1 MVMSKRRKEDPLV
14 TEIQHELMP
23 GRFVRYDEVCRF
35 TDNLDRVHERL
46 EALVKAGE
54 AERAV
59 RLYEIFL
66 SGVYAKIEECDDEC
80 YLPMTFTSAFCGW
93 IKTRQA
99 AGRLAEETVSQ
110 VLKWME
116 NDNYGFCYKIEKDV
130 IKALDREGQRLFISH
145 FQGLIEKAIPS
156 SAAGPAKAIFEYEND
171 LRLPAIALK
180 QIYESL
186 NDVQSYAA
194 LCYKLGLSP
203 LDCERLTEMEMSKK
217 HWTHALE
224 WAEKGVALEPTRN
237 WHNESNRSLERL
249 KPEILR
255 KLGRKDEALASAWA
269 DFQEGPGEMG

>member
-1 MVMSKRRKEDPLV
+1 MVMVMSKRRKEDPLV

-59 RLYEIFL
+59 RFYEIFL

-99 AGRLAEETVSQ
+99 AGRPAEETMSQ

-116 NDNYGFCYKIEKDV
+116 NDNYGFCHNIEQDV
-130 IKALDREGQRLFISH
+130 IKALDREGQRLFIGH
-145 FQGLIEKAIPS
+145 FQGLIEKAMPS
-156 SAAGPAKAIFEYEND
+156 DA
-171 LRLPAIALK
+171 
-180 QIYESL
+180 
-186 NDVQSYAA
+186 
-194 LCYKLGLSP
+194 
-203 LDCERLTEMEMSKK
+203 
-217 HWTHALE
+217 
-224 WAEKGVALEPTRN
+224 
-237 WHNESNRSLERL
+237 
-249 KPEILR
+249 
-255 KLGRKDEALASAWA
+255 KLGRRAGQGDFRIRKRFAVAGDRAQANLRVVKRRPILCGLVLQAGFKSTRLRTSDGNGNSQKALDQCA
-269 DFQEGPGEMG
+269 GMGRKRSRT